1 MTKVFITSHRSLYHW
16 FCVEE
21 FIKILKTCSW
31 TCYKESRRAKSD
43 TVLGFPSAEWSLCQV
58 PERERPALLR
68 GLQAQNLPFG
78 GGGSDQ
84 LVAVYQENL
93 SWSGQAECGGDK
105 YGGASQPP
113 SPTVHTILPRWGR
126 CSICHVTLHTHT
138 LLYRPAHTKA
148 SKILLLKVQ
157 SSRLLLCARPGYIIS
172 FDLYSSPFTSCQAL

>member
-1 MTKVFITSHRSLYHW
+1 MLQDS
-16 FCVEE
+16 C
-21 FIKILKTCSW
+21 
-31 TCYKESRRAKSD
+31 RRAKFD

-113 SPTVHTILPRWGR
+113 TPTVHTILPRWGR
-126 CSICHVTLHTHT
+126 CSICHVTLHTDMHT
-138 LLYRPAHTKA
+138 HCYTHLPAPRPQ
-148 SKILLLKVQ
+148 KILLLKVQ
-157 SSRLLLCARPGYIIS
+157 SSCLLPCVLDLVISYHLIYILLLPHVK
-172 FDLYSSPFTSCQAL
+172 LYG